1 MTAGAPVVTAG
12 DAAVVGA
19 GVGWGD
25 APVVSPALTRG
36 HWPSLLGQL
45 AVSRM
50 IHTSSVAT
58 CSESWLRCHCLEGTG
73 ENIVNYVWYLLFSLA
88 DA

>member
-25 APVVSPALTRG
+25 APVVSPAFTRG

-50 IHTSSVAT
+50 IQTSSVAT
-58 CSESWLRCHCLEGTG
+58 CSESWLRCHCLER
-73 ENIVNYVWYLLFSLA
+73 NQSLINHDQSLLFSLA